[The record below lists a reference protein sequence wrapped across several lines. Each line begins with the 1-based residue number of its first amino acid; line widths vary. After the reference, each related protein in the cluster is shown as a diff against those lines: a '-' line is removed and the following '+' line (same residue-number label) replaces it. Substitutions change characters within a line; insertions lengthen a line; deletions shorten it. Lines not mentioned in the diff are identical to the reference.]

1 MNLLKNLAQYA
12 GLVIESRYLVVST
25 IKLSNVGKDV
35 EARLLV

>member
-1 MNLLKNLAQYA
+1 MILFENLAQYA
-12 GLVIESRYLVVST
+12 RLVCESRYLVVST